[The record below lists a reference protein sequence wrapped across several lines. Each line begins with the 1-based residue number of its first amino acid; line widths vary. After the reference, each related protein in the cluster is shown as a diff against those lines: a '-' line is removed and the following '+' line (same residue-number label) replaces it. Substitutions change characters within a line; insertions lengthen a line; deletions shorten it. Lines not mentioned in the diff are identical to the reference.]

1 MNQTLSKIIQLI
13 NTESF
18 YEAEQELRKI
28 YNQFSNS
35 FDINKL
41 LGAATLAQRKYNI
54 ALKCYEKCWNKKKD
68 YDTAVNLSFIFLKTQ
83 YYENSIN
90 FGNEALA
97 INPAGAHSYQNIAT
111 SYFHLAKYEKAG
123 EYALKAIDKRGGM
136 ESKNFLATED
146 LVALY
151 GNILIAQRRN
161 DEFHNFAKKI
171 LDLKYI
177 QRILVMLLREDRKL
191 ITQKHTQLAY
201 DAIEHAPKIQKR
213 IERNVR
219 YSDAYF
225 FLAEY
230 FNKTDQKKS
239 EEYYV
244 LGNQF
249 ISDMQRESIFL
260 RQKYALGIYQYFK
273 NLDSS
278 IFSKSIDPQ
287 KGKGLIFVLGM
298 PRSGTT
304 LTESILSTADDLVA
318 GGEKSFFSLQLFEF
332 LNNLAN
338 GEDIPFN
345 EEFAKDLGDRYL
357 DHIKPQLGEKSMF
370 VDKLPENYLY
380 VKFIQ
385 ICLPGARFIHCNRSP
400 WDNAV
405 SLFKQN
411 YSINI
416 FYASSFFGIA
426 AEYANQEFL
435 MKCWKEQD
443 PNNSIISINY
453 EDLVKKEQDTS
464 RSMWEFLGLQGGY
477 NPEKRKD
484 YVGYTASMQQVS
496 KDIYDSS
503 INKDEFLDKKATF
516 FEDLEKQRAFWNK
529 KLN

>member
-90 FGNEALA
+90 FGKEALA

-123 EYALKAIDKRGGM
+123 EYALNAIDKRGGM

-177 QRILVMLLREDRKL
+177 QRILVMLLREDRKF

-225 FLAEY
+225 FLAEPI
-230 FNKTDQKKS
+230 K
-239 EEYYV
+239 
-244 LGNQF
+244 
-249 ISDMQRESIFL
+249 
-260 RQKYALGIYQYFK
+260 K
-273 NLDSS
+273 NLKN
-278 IFSKSIDPQ
+278 I
-287 KGKGLIFVLGM
+287 
-298 PRSGTT
+298 
-304 LTESILSTADDLVA
+304 
-318 GGEKSFFSLQLFEF
+318 
-332 LNNLAN
+332 
-338 GEDIPFN
+338 
-345 EEFAKDLGDRYL
+345 
-357 DHIKPQLGEKSMF
+357 MF
-370 VDKLPENYLY
+370 
-380 VKFIQ
+380 
-385 ICLPGARFIHCNRSP
+385 
-400 WDNAV
+400 
-405 SLFKQN
+405 
-411 YSINI
+411 
-416 FYASSFFGIA
+416 
-426 AEYANQEFL
+426 
-435 MKCWKEQD
+435 
-443 PNNSIISINY
+443 
-453 EDLVKKEQDTS
+453 
-464 RSMWEFLGLQGGY
+464 
-477 NPEKRKD
+477 
-484 YVGYTASMQQVS
+484 
-496 KDIYDSS
+496 
-503 INKDEFLDKKATF
+503 
-516 FEDLEKQRAFWNK
+516 
-529 KLN
+529 